1 MITKYL
7 QITLATYMLLSPILF
22 FSSAATESIRY
33 GHTYFYYLNI
43 GLGLIA
49 LFFDIK
55 IWLEYIKQNEAL

>member
-1 MITKYL
+1 
-7 QITLATYMLLSPILF
+7 MLLSPILF